1 MPRSRTRS
9 VRARSRSSA
18 PTPARPIDLG
28 ILPTLLGFN
37 IRRAQ
42 IALWRDFTRSV
53 AEGEVR
59 PGVFSVLSLASSNP
73 GIAQIDIANQLDIDK
88 ASVVAL
94 IDWLENQGWVARERS
109 ATDRRRHEI
118 SVTRAGR
125 KAYRTLKREMIE
137 HEKKFA
143 ARFTEAERKQLIAL
157 LQRLHG

>member
-1 MPRSRTRS
+1 MSRSRTRS
-9 VRARSRSSA
+9 TRRTSA
-18 PTPARPIDLG
+18 TGEAARPIQLD
-28 ILPTLLGFN
+28 ILPSLLGYN

-94 IDWLENQGWVARERS
+94 IDWLENQGWVARKRS
-109 ATDRRRHEI
+109 QSDRRRHEI
-118 SVTRAGR
+118 SVTPAGQ
-125 KAYRTLKREMIE
+125 KAYKSLKREMVQ
-137 HEKKFA
+137 HEKKFIE
-143 ARFTEAERKQLIAL
+143 RFTEAERKQLIAL

>member
-1 MPRSRTRS
+1 MPRTRTRS
-9 VRARSRSSA
+9 ARQTS
-18 PTPARPIDLG
+18 PQGDPARAINLD
-28 ILPTLLGFN
+28 ILPTLLGYN

-94 IDWLENQGWVARERS
+94 IDWLENQGWVARKRS
-109 ATDRRRHEI
+109 AEDRRRHEI
-118 SVTRAGR
+118 SVTPTGQ
-125 KAYRTLKREMIE
+125 KAYKSLKREMIE
-137 HEKKFA
+137 HEKKFID
-143 ARFTEAERKQLIAL
+143 RFTDSERKQLISL

>member
-1 MPRSRTRS
+1 MPRTRNRT
-9 VRARSRSSA
+9 AR
-18 PTPARPIDLG
+18 PTQREAEPARAINLDV
-28 ILPTLLGFN
+28 LPTLLGYN

-94 IDWLENQGWVARERS
+94 IDWLEDQGWVARKRS
-109 ATDRRRHEI
+109 ASDRRRHEI
-118 SVTRAGR
+118 SVTTAGQ
-125 KAYRTLKREMIE
+125 KAYKSLKREMIE
-137 HEKKFA
+137 HEKKFID
-143 ARFTEAERKQLIAL
+143 RFTESERKQLISL

>member
-1 MPRSRTRS
+1 MPRTT
-9 VRARSRSSA
+9 SRSSRRS
-18 PTPARPIDLG
+18 PTAGDQARPINLD

-59 PGVFSVLSLASSNP
+59 PGVFSVLSLANSNP

-94 IDWLENQGWVARERS
+94 IDWLENQGWVARKRS

-118 SVTRAGR
+118 SVTPAGL
-125 KAYRTLKREMIE
+125 KAYKSLKREMIQ
-137 HEKKFA
+137 HEKKFVR
-143 ARFTEAERKQLIAL
+143 RFTDAERKQLISL
-157 LQRLHG
+157 LQRLHD

>member
-1 MPRSRTRS
+1 MPRPRTRS
-9 VRARSRSSA
+9 VRRSPA
-18 PTPARPIDLG
+18 TGQPARAINLD
-28 ILPTLLGFN
+28 ILPSLLGYN

-94 IDWLENQGWVARERS
+94 IDWLENQGWVARKRS
-109 ATDRRRHEI
+109 AADRRRHEI
-118 SVTRAGR
+118 SVTPAGQ
-125 KAYRTLKREMIE
+125 KAYKSLKREMIE
-137 HEKKFA
+137 HEKKFID
-143 ARFTEAERKQLIAL
+143 RFTDTERKQLISL

>member
-18 PTPARPIDLG
+18 PTRAIDLG
-28 ILPTLLGFN
+28 ILPSLLGFN

-73 GIAQIDIANQLDIDK
+73 DIAQIDIANQLDIDK

-94 IDWLENQGWVARERS
+94 IGWLENQGWVARKRS
-109 ATDRRRHEI
+109 AHDRRRHEI
-118 SVTRAGR
+118 SVTRAGQ

-143 ARFTEAERKQLIAL
+143 ARFTDAERKQLISL

>member
-9 VRARSRSSA
+9 ARNASTGGESA
-18 PTPARPIDLG
+18 RTINLD
-28 ILPTLLGFN
+28 ILPSLLGYN

-94 IDWLENQGWVARERS
+94 IDWLEEQGWVARKRS

-118 SVTRAGR
+118 SVTAAGQ
-125 KAYRTLKREMIE
+125 KAYKSLRREMID
-137 HEKKFA
+137 HEKKFI

-157 LQRLHG
+157 LQRLHA

>member
-1 MPRSRTRS
+1 MPRPRTRS
-9 VRARSRSSA
+9 ARHA
-18 PTPARPIDLG
+18 PTGGESARTINLD
-28 ILPTLLGFN
+28 ILPTLLGYN

-94 IDWLENQGWVARERS
+94 IDWLEEQGWVARKRS

-118 SVTRAGR
+118 SVTDAGQ
-125 KAYRTLKREMIE
+125 KAYKSLKREMID
-137 HEKKFA
+137 HEKKFI
-143 ARFTEAERKQLIAL
+143 ARFTDAERKQLISL

>member
-1 MPRSRTRS
+1 MSRSRTRP
-9 VRARSRSSA
+9 ARRS
-18 PTPARPIDLG
+18 PTAGEPARPINLD
-28 ILPTLLGFN
+28 ILPTLLGYN

-94 IDWLENQGWVARERS
+94 IDWLENQGWVARKRS
-109 ATDRRRHEI
+109 QADRRRHEI
-118 SVTRAGR
+118 SVTTAGQ
-125 KAYRTLKREMIE
+125 KAYKSLKREMVQ
-137 HEKKFA
+137 HEKKFID
-143 ARFTEAERKQLIAL
+143 RFTDAERKQLISL

>member
-1 MPRSRTRS
+1 MPRTRTRP
-9 VRARSRSSA
+9 VRQTQRGGE
-18 PTPARPIDLG
+18 PARAIHLD

-94 IDWLENQGWVARERS
+94 IDWLENQGWVARKRS
-109 ATDRRRHEI
+109 SADRRRHEI
-118 SVTRAGR
+118 SVTPAGQ
-125 KAYRTLKREMIE
+125 KAYKSLKREMVD
-137 HEKKFA
+137 HEKKFVD
-143 ARFTEAERKQLIAL
+143 RFTESERKQLIAL

>member
-1 MPRSRTRS
+1 
-9 VRARSRSSA
+9 
-18 PTPARPIDLG
+18 LG
-28 ILPTLLGFN
+28 ILPSLLGFN

-88 ASVVAL
+88 ASVVSL
-94 IDWLENQGWVARERS
+94 IDWLEGQGWVARKRS

-118 SVTRAGR
+118 SVTRAGQ

-143 ARFTEAERKQLIAL
+143 ARFTDAERKQLIAL
-157 LQRLHG
+157 LQRLHS

>member
-9 VRARSRSSA
+9 ARQA
-18 PTPARPIDLG
+18 PLDSEAARTINLD
-28 ILPTLLGFN
+28 ILPTLLGYN

-94 IDWLENQGWVARERS
+94 IDWLEHQGWVARKRS
-109 ATDRRRHEI
+109 TADRRRHEI
-118 SVTRAGR
+118 SVTSAGQ
-125 KAYRTLKREMIE
+125 KAYKSLKREMID
-137 HEKKFA
+137 HEKKFIE
-143 ARFTEAERKQLIAL
+143 RFTDAERKQLIAL
-157 LQRLHG
+157 LQRLHA

>member
-1 MPRSRTRS
+1 MPRTRTRT
-9 VRARSRSSA
+9 ARE
-18 PTPARPIDLG
+18 RPSQDDSPRTINLD
-28 ILPTLLGFN
+28 ILPNLIGYN

-73 GIAQIDIANQLDIDK
+73 GIAQIEIAQQLDIDK

-94 IDWLENQGWVARERS
+94 IDWLENQGWVARKRS

-118 SVTRAGR
+118 SVTAAGQ
-125 KAYRTLKREMIE
+125 KAYKSLKREMID
-137 HEKKFA
+137 HEKKFS
-143 ARFTEAERKQLIAL
+143 ARFSESERKQLIAL
-157 LQRLHG
+157 LQRLHA

>member
-9 VRARSRSSA
+9 ARQ
-18 PTPARPIDLG
+18 TPIDEPGRAVNLD
-28 ILPTLLGFN
+28 ILPSLLGYN

-73 GIAQIDIANQLDIDK
+73 GIAQIEIANQLDIDK

-94 IDWLENQGWVARERS
+94 IDWLENQGWVARKRS
-109 ATDRRRHEI
+109 VADRRRHEI
-118 SVTRAGR
+118 SVTAAGQ
-125 KAYRTLKREMIE
+125 KAYKSLKREMID
-137 HEKKFA
+137 HEKKFIE
-143 ARFTEAERKQLIAL
+143 RFTDAERKQLISL
-157 LQRLHG
+157 LQRLHT

>member
-1 MPRSRTRS
+1 MPRTRNRT
-9 VRARSRSSA
+9 ARPNQRDGE
-18 PTPARPIDLG
+18 PARAINLDV
-28 ILPTLLGFN
+28 LPTLLGYN

-94 IDWLENQGWVARERS
+94 INWLEAQGWVARKRS
-109 ATDRRRHEI
+109 ASDRRRHEI
-118 SVTRAGR
+118 SVTAAGQ
-125 KAYRTLKREMIE
+125 KAYKSLKREMIE
-137 HEKKFA
+137 HEKKFID
-143 ARFTEAERKQLIAL
+143 RFTDSERKQLISL

>member
-1 MPRSRTRS
+1 MPRARTRTS
-9 VRARSRSSA
+9 RRSSEVNEA
-18 PTPARPIDLG
+18 ARPVDLD

-59 PGVFSVLSLASSNP
+59 PGVFSVLSIASSNP

-94 IDWLENQGWVARERS
+94 IDWLENEGWVERKRS
-109 ATDRRRHEI
+109 VEDRRRHEI
-118 SVTRAGR
+118 SVTAAGM
-125 KAYRTLKREMIE
+125 KAYKSLKREMLQ
-137 HEKKFA
+137 HERRFIK
-143 ARFTEAERKQLIAL
+143 RFTQAEHKQLLSL
-157 LQRLHG
+157 LKRLHE